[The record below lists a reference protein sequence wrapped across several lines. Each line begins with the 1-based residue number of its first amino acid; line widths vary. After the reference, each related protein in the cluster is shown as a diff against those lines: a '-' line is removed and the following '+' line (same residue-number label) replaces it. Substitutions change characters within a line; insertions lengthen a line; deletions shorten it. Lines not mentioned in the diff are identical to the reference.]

1 MGSSHGF
8 GSNPS
13 DFPFGYA
20 LFGLAFAK
28 APQIS
33 LLNQATKI
41 YSPAHSSIGTP
52 SSARRRTPTVC
63 RHAVSGT
70 FNSPPGV
77 LFHLSL
83 TVLLHYRSLRV
94 FSLGKWS
101 SQVPTAFHVC
111 RGTQEHWPGR
121 LRSFAYE
128 AVTLFGGPFQG
139 PSAKSEL
146 CNSPAGFT
154 ARQPVSY
161 NPRRALA
168 RVPLPSLRVWA
179 LPRSLAATNGI
190 ISFPRGT

>member
-13 DFPFGYA
+13 DLPYGYA
-20 LFGLAFAK
+20 LFGLAFAL
-28 APQIS
+28 AAQVT
-33 LLNQATKI
+33 LLNRATKI
-41 YSPAHSSIGTP
+41 HSPGHSSIGTL

-83 TVLLHYRSLRV
+83 TVLLHYRSSGV
-94 FSLGKWS
+94 FSFGKWS
-101 SQVPTAFHVC
+101 SQLPTAFLVC
-111 RGTQEHWPGR
+111 RGTQGQRPGR
-121 LRSFAYE
+121 LLSFAYE

-146 CNSPAGFT
+146 CNSPAGFRP
-154 ARQPVSY
+154 ARLALQHRYGIGSCAVTFHPGLSFS
-161 NPRRALA
+161 PFARRY
-168 RVPLPSLRVWA
+168 
-179 LPRSLAATNGI
+179 
-190 ISFPRGT
+190 